1 VVDPAGRPIGEDVT
15 STPEHAMPVNIRG
28 RTDIP
33 EGRLTAGETATGF
46 FFATSG
52 PTGSH
57 GFGVEMAIGRERYLE
72 LRELGS
78 DDPS

>member
-1 VVDPAGRPIGEDVT
+1 VDEDVAANFAT
-15 STPEHAMPVNIRG
+15 AVPVEIRG

-33 EGRLTAGETATGF
+33 ESRLAAGETASGF
-46 FFATSG
+46 FFASVG

-57 GFGVEMAIGRERYLE
+57 GFGVDLALGTERYLE

-78 DDPS
+78 NDPS